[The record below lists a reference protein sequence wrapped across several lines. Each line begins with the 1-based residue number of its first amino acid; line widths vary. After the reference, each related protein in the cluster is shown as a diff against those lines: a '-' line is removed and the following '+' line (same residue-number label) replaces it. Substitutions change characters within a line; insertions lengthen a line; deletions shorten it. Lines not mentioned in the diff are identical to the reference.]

1 MERDGSK
8 AATQASDAD
17 CGRGPF
23 PSLFVSAAFPF
34 TSAIKAVAMSSNPLR
49 RSVTAILVFCVLLL
63 AGCGERDAN
72 AAPPAPV
79 VTVAHPLQR
88 EVIEWDEYTGHLEA
102 PESVDVVA
110 RVSGFVEETP
120 FGEGAIVS
128 KGDLL
133 YVIDARPFQADLD
146 SKLADVAKAESQREL
161 AQVHL
166 NRLDKVRNTKA
177 ISEDD
182 YDTAKAELSQAASAV
197 AAAKAAAEVSRLNLE
212 WTRVV
217 APISGR
223 ISRKYV
229 TKGNL
234 INGGVGQATLLTTI
248 QSLDPIYCYVDV
260 DERSILR
267 YQQLAREKKRVSA
280 RDAKIPTFLQLENE
294 THFPHEGV
302 VDFVD
307 NKIDT
312 GTGTLRAR
320 GVFANPDRSLTPGF
334 FGRVRVPGSGR
345 YQALLV
351 PDSAVGTDQDL
362 KFLLAV
368 GGDSTVQLKPVKP
381 GALFGKL
388 RAIDEGISLNDRIII
403 NGVQSARPGSK
414 VDPRETTI
422 PAELLVLTA
431 PGSPTTR
438 ALPETPPSATQ
449 PDRHAAPET
458 TR

>member
-1 MERDGSK
+1 
-8 AATQASDAD
+8 
-17 CGRGPF
+17 
-23 PSLFVSAAFPF
+23 
-34 TSAIKAVAMSSNPLR
+34 MSSNLLR
-49 RSVTAILVFCVLLL
+49 WSVTAFLVLCPLLV
-63 AGCGERDAN
+63 AGCGEGEAN
-72 AAPPAPV
+72 ATPPPPV

-110 RVSGFVEETP
+110 RISGFIEETP
-120 FGEGAIVS
+120 FDEGSIVK
-128 KGDLL
+128 KGDVLC
-133 YVIDARPFQADLD
+133 VIDARPFQADLD
-146 SKLADVAKAESQREL
+146 SKLADVAKAQSQQEL
-161 AQVHL
+161 AEVHL
-166 NRLDKVRNTKA
+166 KRFDKVHNTKA
-177 ISEDD
+177 ISEED
-182 YDTAKAELSQAASAV
+182 YDTAKAELSQATSVA
-197 AAAKAAAEVSRLNLE
+197 AAAKAAAEISRLNLE

-223 ISRKYV
+223 ISRRYV

-280 RDAKIPTFLQLENE
+280 RDARIPTFLQLENE

-307 NKIDT
+307 NKVDT

-320 GVFANPDRSLTPGF
+320 GVFSNADHSLTPGF

-362 KFLLAV
+362 KFLLSV
-368 GGDSTVQLKPVKP
+368 GPDSTVQLKPVKL

-388 RAIDEGISLNDRIII
+388 RAIDEGITRDDRIIV
-403 NGVQSARPGSK
+403 NGLPSARPGSK
-414 VDPRETTI
+414 VDPQETTI
-422 PAELLVLTA
+422 PADLLVLTA
-431 PGSPTTR
+431 PGSPTTQ
-438 ALPETPPSATQ
+438 ALPQTPPATTR
-449 PDRHAAPET
+449 PDRASASET

>member
-1 MERDGSK
+1 MSFNLLRW
-8 AATQASDAD
+8 AATA
-17 CGRGPF
+17 F
-23 PSLFVSAAFPF
+23 LFFC
-34 TSAIKAVAMSSNPLR
+34 PLF
-49 RSVTAILVFCVLLL
+49 A
-63 AGCGERDAN
+63 AGCGDADAN
-72 AAPPAPV
+72 AARPPPV

-110 RVSGFVEETP
+110 RISGFVEDTP
-120 FGEGAIVS
+120 FTEGAVVH

-146 SKLADVAKAESQREL
+146 SKLADVEKAQSQEEL
-161 AQVHL
+161 AEVHFK
-166 NRLDKVRNTKA
+166 RFDKVHNTKA
-177 ISEDD
+177 ISEED
-182 YDTAKAELSQAASAV
+182 YDTAKAQLSQASSAV
-197 AAAKAAAEVSRLNLE
+197 AAAKAAAELSRLNLE

-223 ISRKYV
+223 ISRKYI

-267 YQQLAREKKRVSA
+267 YQQLARQKKRVSA

-307 NKIDT
+307 NKVDPA
-312 GTGTLRAR
+312 TGTLRAR
-320 GVFANPDRSLTPGF
+320 GVFANPDGLLTPGF

-345 YQALLV
+345 YMAFLV
-351 PDSAVGTDQDL
+351 PDSAIGTDQDL
-362 KFLLAV
+362 KFLLRV
-368 GGDSTVQLKPVKP
+368 GADSTVQLKPVKL

-388 RAIDEGISLNDRIII
+388 RGIEEGIDPNDRIII
-403 NGVQSARPGSK
+403 NGLPSARPGTK
-414 VDPRETTI
+414 VDPHEVQI
-422 PAELLVLTA
+422 PADMLVLTA
-431 PGSPTTR
+431 PGSATTQ
-438 ALPETPPSATQ
+438 ALPQTRPAATQ
-449 PDRHAAPET
+449 PDKPLAPEAV
-458 TR
+458 R

>member
-1 MERDGSK
+1 M
-8 AATQASDAD
+8 
-17 CGRGPF
+17 
-23 PSLFVSAAFPF
+23 L
-34 TSAIKAVAMSSNPLR
+34 SNLLR
-49 RSVTAILVFCVLLL
+49 WLVTAFL
-63 AGCGERDAN
+63 AFAPFYASGCGEGKAD
-72 AAPPAPV
+72 AAPPPPV
-79 VTVAHPLQR
+79 VSVARPLQR

-120 FGEGAIVS
+120 FEEGAVVR
-128 KGDLL
+128 KDDLL
-133 YVIDARPFQADLD
+133 YVIDARPFKADLD
-146 SKLADVAKAESQREL
+146 SKLADVAKAQSQEEL
-161 AQVHL
+161 AEVHL
-166 NRLDKVRNTKA
+166 KRFDKVHNTRA
-177 ISEDD
+177 ISEED
-182 YDTAKAELSQAASAV
+182 YDTAKAELSQAQSAV

-217 APISGR
+217 APIGGR
-223 ISRKYV
+223 ISRKYI

-234 INGGVGQATLLTTI
+234 INGGTGQVTLLTTI

-267 YQQLAREKKRVSA
+267 YQRLAREKKRVSA

-294 THFPHEGV
+294 TYFPHEGV

-307 NKIDT
+307 NKVDP

-320 GVFANPDRSLTPGF
+320 GVFPNPDRSLTPGF

-351 PDSAVGTDQDL
+351 PDSAIGTDQDL
-362 KFLLAV
+362 RFLLTV
-368 GGDSTVQLKPVKP
+368 GPDSTVQLKPVTL

-388 RAIDEGISLNDRIII
+388 RCIDAGIGPNDRVIV
-403 NGVQSARPGSK
+403 NGLQSARPGSK
-414 VDPRETTI
+414 VDPQEVRI
-422 PAELLVLTA
+422 PADSLVLTA
-431 PGSPTTR
+431 PGSPTTQ
-438 ALPETPPSATQ
+438 ALPETRPASTQ
-449 PDRHAAPET
+449 PERPAVSEA